1 MTHER
6 AMEFLLEGTRTGSVA
21 TVRED
26 GRPHVAPIWFVLDD
40 GDVVFTTWHTSVK
53 ARNLARDGRA
63 AMTVDTH
70 EPPYAYLVVEGP
82 VSITDDVD
90 ESRRVASLA
99 GERYM
104 GKGRGAEFGLRNG
117 VAGELVV
124 RMRIEHFVG
133 ADDMAG

>member
-40 GDVVFTTWHTSVK
+40 GDVVFTTWHNSVK
-53 ARNLARDGRA
+53 ATNLARDGRA

-70 EPPYAYLVVEGP
+70 EPPYAYVVVEGP
-82 VSITDDVD
+82 VTISDDENEV
-90 ESRRVASLA
+90 RRIATLSGA
-99 GERYM
+99 RYM
-104 GKGRGAEFGLRNG
+104 GNDRGEEFGRRNG

-124 RMRIEHFVG
+124 RLRIEHLVG
-133 ADDMAG
+133 ADDMAV